1 MKKITLILMAFAAST
16 IAFAQNRQVDE
27 FFKKY
32 EGKEGYTSV
41 MISEKLFELVASAA
55 PESEAEITDMIGELQ
70 GIRVLVYDQE
80 DAYTKSAEL
89 YKEASS
95 AISLD
100 AFDELLTVYD
110 EGDKVRLLVRQDPA
124 NKEVI
129 NELLILVSGDE
140 FVLVDIFG
148 QIDLSKISKL
158 ADSMDIEG
166 LDELKNL
173 DK

>member
-1 MKKITLILMAFAAST
+1 M
-16 IAFAQNRQVDE
+16 
-27 FFKKY
+27 
-32 EGKEGYTSV
+32 
-41 MISEKLFELVASAA
+41 
-55 PESEAEITDMIGELQ
+55 
-70 GIRVLVYDQE
+70 
-80 DAYTKSAEL
+80 
-89 YKEASS
+89 
-95 AISLD
+95 
-100 AFDELLTVYD
+100 YD